1 MGISFGASQSRCPC
15 AKARVHEQ
23 FSRLKVG
30 VIILDE
36 GRWRREKNPK
46 LTFSVCCCANARI
59 PAKHFGGE
67 TGAFHEWPCTRSAR
81 HQLPKSALSAPAVI
95 NPRETEPFRWIRA
108 GQGRAYEPR
117 TTAVAII

>member
-46 LTFSVCCCANARI
+46 LTFSRYPRVNRRIIANY
-59 PAKHFGGE
+59 
-67 TGAFHEWPCTRSAR
+67 C
-81 HQLPKSALSAPAVI
+81 
-95 NPRETEPFRWIRA
+95 
-108 GQGRAYEPR
+108 GRRP
-117 TTAVAII
+117 